1 MKGISQTAH
10 IKQQP
15 NEQLSLIWR
24 HGYHNGQLPPLYD
37 EVKFPQTSALNK
49 QIRHVHKLYIKSAR
63 EMYKLGRYSPTARAN
78 VTVAFSLLKQAQAI
92 FGMDPTKDDSACPA
106 NPENCKLSAMVRE
119 FFNIADV
126 PFKKRMDC
134 TLSTSTT

>member
-1 MKGISQTAH
+1 M
-10 IKQQP
+10 
-15 NEQLSLIWR
+15 SLTTV
-24 HGYHNGQLPPLYD
+24 NSPPLYD

-63 EMYKLGRYSPTARAN
+63 EMYKFGTYSPTAQAN
-78 VTVAFSLLKQAQAI
+78 VAVAFSLLEQAQAI

-119 FFNIADV
+119 FFYIADV
-126 PFKKRMDC
+126 RMMTDC